1 MGEDGDGEVLHAS
14 MSNLVPPG
22 GVAEEAMHLEDDLI
36 FDDGLDEVP
45 VLER

>member
-1 MGEDGDGEVLHAS
+1 
-14 MSNLVPPG
+14 MSNPIPPVG
-22 GVAEEAMHLEDDLI
+22 MAEEAMHLEDDLI